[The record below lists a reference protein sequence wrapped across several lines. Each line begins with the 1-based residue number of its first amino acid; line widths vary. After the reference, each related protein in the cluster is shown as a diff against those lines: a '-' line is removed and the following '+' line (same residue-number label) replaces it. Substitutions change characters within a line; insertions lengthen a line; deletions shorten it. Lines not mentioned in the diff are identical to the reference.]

1 MNLCFVP
8 DVCLLSEP
16 GDTLTCYKQVI
27 FVFLIS
33 KSAFSVFLLNLTSI
47 TTY

>member
-16 GDTLTCYKQVI
+16 GDTLACYKQVI
-27 FVFLIS
+27 FVCF
-33 KSAFSVFLLNLTSI
+33 
-47 TTY
+47 